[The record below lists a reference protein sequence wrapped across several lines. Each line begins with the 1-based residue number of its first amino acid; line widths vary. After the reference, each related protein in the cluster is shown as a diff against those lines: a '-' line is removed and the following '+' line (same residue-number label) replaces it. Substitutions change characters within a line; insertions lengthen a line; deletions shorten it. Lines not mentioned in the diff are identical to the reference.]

1 MTPIHTLAQISPTE
15 FGSIITVIGGMLL
28 GFYALV
34 KFILTSHEKVQE
46 KDRLERLA
54 LAKAVERMATAT
66 ETTAREAEQRN
77 GHLAELII
85 ESKQGTLEAIHC
97 IKVNQNVE
105 EQQIGEQVI
114 KHQTIE
120 RE

>member
-1 MTPIHTLAQISPTE
+1 MYFAAMTLPELTPILGIVA
-15 FGSIITVIGGMLL
+15 GMLI
-28 GFYALV
+28 GFYGIFKYQMTQA
-34 KFILTSHEKVQE
+34 T
-46 KDRLERLA
+46 KDREADREERIA
-54 LAKAVERMATAT
+54 LSKAVERMAVAT